1 VDGTSGKATGAGGGM
16 ATAIPGGGGG
26 IGVVDRTGCLAS
38 MGCAGPSKLSCPP
51 LPSVMDDGAT
61 PTLTAGLGTL
71 LDSAGRRK
79 TKKPIKD
86 PITIA
91 AAIPPTT
98 PPINAPLLLLLLLL
112 SPLPVDSTV
121 NVGVAPRGRVAAG
134 AATAGGFVDGRIG
147 ASTGG
152 KVGNKDGL
160 VVFTTT
166 VGMGVTGALVNG
178 TGAADE
184 IRV

>member
-1 VDGTSGKATGAGGGM
+1 M
-16 ATAIPGGGGG
+16 ATAIAGAGGG
-26 IGVVDRTGCLAS
+26 IGVVDGTGCVAS
-38 MGCAGPSKLSCPP
+38 MGCAGPSKLSCPEF
-51 LPSVMDDGAT
+51 PSVMDDGAT
-61 PTLTAGLGTL
+61 SPLTAGLGTL

-86 PITIA
+86 PIKSA

-98 PPINAPLLLLLLLL
+98 PPINAPLLLL
-112 SPLPVDSTV
+112 SPLPIDSTV
-121 NVGVAPRGRVAAG
+121 NVGVAPRDWIGE
-134 AATAGGFVDGRIG
+134 ATAGGFVDGRIG

-152 KVGNKDGL
+152 KVRNIDGL
-160 VVFTTT
+160 VVFLTT
-166 VGMGVTGALVNG
+166 VGVGVTGALVND